1 MASPD
6 PRKLW
11 SKQAHAGPSQ
21 VLCLCCPLTLTLTP
35 TLLVNVK
42 CEKDQL
48 KWQLLLLLFYS
59 SSLLNHVG
67 LKRGKEYHDPN
78 KPSPQSHRA
87 ENVC

>member
-6 PRKLW
+6 PRKPW

-48 KWQLLLLLFYS
+48 KWTLSVLSSWYQFKKCLCGKSSQSLLL
-59 SSLLNHVG
+59 
-67 LKRGKEYHDPN
+67 
-78 KPSPQSHRA
+78 PSPLLGA
-87 ENVC
+87 LGL

>member
-11 SKQAHAGPSQ
+11 SKQAHTGRSQ

-48 KWQLLLLLFYS
+48 KWTLPVLTSWYQFSKCMCRKSSQSLLL
-59 SSLLNHVG
+59 
-67 LKRGKEYHDPN
+67 
-78 KPSPQSHRA
+78 PSPLLGA
-87 ENVC
+87 LGL